1 MSFSVSVPAT
11 HKDDARNVLF
21 DLEYP
26 QGMETEHAKTLFDE
40 AVNAAAD
47 LIDALSGNYKHVTA
61 SLSGHAYTGEA
72 NSYTKNSVNV
82 NVSEVDPPIEEK
94 VAA

>member
-1 MSFSVSVPAT
+1 MSFAVSIPAT
-11 HKDDARNVLF
+11 HKDDARNALF

-26 QGMETEHAKTLFDE
+26 QGIDTEHAQRLFDE

-61 SLSGHAYTGEA
+61 SLSGHAYTGEE

-82 NVSEVDPPIEEK
+82 SVSEVDAPNETEEN
-94 VAA
+94 